1 MERLITRFHNGVA
14 LDCYKAE
21 QETDGFWATREQI
34 GVLLGYENPRLSV
47 ANIHNRNRE
56 RLDKFSTVIKLVTVE
71 GDRSVEREMTVYN
84 FKGFLEICRFS
95 NQPNAN
101 AVIDFAWS
109 VMDEIRRTGFYC
121 VKTRYP
127 LADVLAANRIVL
139 ETAGLKG
146 NQLALAT
153 DKVLTHYTGQ
163 STLALVDVQL
173 EASEKCQLLTP
184 TMIGQELGISARRVN
199 EILAGMGYQHKIAGE
214 WEPLGRGVQF
224 AVMLDTN
231 KKHSDGVPV
240 RQLKWNSEILEIVRE
255 RI

>member
-1 MERLITRFHNGVA
+1 MERLITRFYNGIA

-34 GVLLGYENPRLSV
+34 GVLLGYAYPRE
-47 ANIHNRNRE
+47 AIGKIHERNKE
-56 RLDKFSTVIKLVTVE
+56 RLDGFSSEVNLTTE
-71 GDRSVEREMTVYN
+71 AGTRATMVYN